1 MRKFWAMSET
11 NNVLYIEGEIA
22 SESWFGDE
30 VTPKAFRQDLNKLK
44 GDITVCISSPGGD
57 VIAASEIYTALK
69 EHNGHVTVLI
79 EGIAASAASV
89 IAMAGDTVK
98 MSPTAYMM
106 IHRASTMAWGNVD
119 DMDET
124 ARMLREIDDGII
136 LAYQTRSHLTRD
148 ELLDLMTKE
157 TWLNAKSALDYGLI
171 DEIAF
176 QAEKAAEKEMVRDV
190 SACTHGVVY
199 AAASRYALYDRVLAA
214 QKKPEKKPDEEAP
227 ARADGGDR
235 ARLKL
240 ELTLM
245 GD

>member
-1 MRKFWAMSET
+1 MKKFWAMSET
-11 NNVLYIEGEIA
+11 DNVLRIEGEIA
-22 SESWFGDE
+22 SESWWGDE
-30 VTPKAFRQDLNKLK
+30 VTPKEFKGDLGKLK
-44 GDITVCISSPGGD
+44 GDITVYISSPGGD

-69 EHNGHVTVLI
+69 EHKGHVTVKI

-89 IAMAGDTVK
+89 IAMAGDTVQ

-106 IHRASTMAWGNVD
+106 IHRASTVVWGNVD

-136 LAYQTRSHLTRD
+136 LAYQTRSHLSRE

-157 TWLNAKSALDYGLI
+157 SWLNAKSALDFGLI
-171 DEIAF
+171 DEIMY
-176 QAEKAAEKEMVRDV
+176 QGEKTADDEKVRDL
-190 SACTHGVVY
+190 SARTRGVVY
-199 AAASRYALYDRVLAA
+199 AAASRYALYDRVLAQ
-214 QKKPEKKPDEEAP
+214 QKKPEKKPDEAP
-227 ARADGGDR
+227 AKADGSDR

-240 ELTLM
+240 EMMLM

>member
-1 MRKFWAMSET
+1 MKKFWAMSET
-11 NNVLYIEGEIA
+11 DNVLRIEGEIA
-22 SESWFGDE
+22 GKSWYGDE
-30 VTPKAFRQDLNKLK
+30 VTPKAFRGDLSKLK
-44 GDITVCISSPGGD
+44 GDITVYISSPGGD
-57 VIAASEIYTALK
+57 VIAASDIYTMLK
-69 EHNGHVTVLI
+69 EHRGHVTVMI

-89 IAMAGDTVK
+89 IAMAGDTIR

-106 IHRASTMAWGNVD
+106 IHRASTVAWGNVD

-148 ELLDLMTKE
+148 ELLDLMAKE

-171 DEIAF
+171 DEIAY
-176 QAEKAAEKEMVRDV
+176 QTEKAAEDEKARDV
-190 SACTHGVVY
+190 SARTHGVVY

-214 QKKPEKKPDEEAP
+214 QKKPEKKPDEAP
-227 ARADGGDR
+227 VTADGDNR

-240 ELTLM
+240 EMMLM